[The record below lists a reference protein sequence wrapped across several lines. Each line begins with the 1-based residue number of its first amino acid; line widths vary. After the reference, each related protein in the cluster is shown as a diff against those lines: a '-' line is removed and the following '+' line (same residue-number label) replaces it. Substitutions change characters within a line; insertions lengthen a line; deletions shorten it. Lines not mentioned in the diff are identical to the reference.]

1 MVNNVWR
8 CGCRFLSSQGT
19 DVNNKV
25 RIPAGKN
32 YKGDNNALRN
42 NKLA

>member
-1 MVNNVWR
+1 MVNNVWI
-8 CGCRFLSSQGT
+8 CGFSNQET

-25 RIPAGKN
+25 RIPSGKN